1 MIEVR
6 EVTTKKEQKQ
16 FLNFALDLYKGNP
29 YFVPPL
35 YADERKMFGK
45 DYVYKSSCDWTYF
58 IAYKDGVPAGRIQ
71 CIIQKD
77 ANAKNGEKR
86 CRFSRFDAIE
96 DLEVSKALFEKAEA
110 WALEKGMD
118 TMVGPLNF
126 SDLEREGMLVEGFE
140 EPATFEE
147 NYNFPYYKEHV
158 EALGYQ
164 KEIDWTA
171 SRLYGPESPEALQ
184 EMEELIAFIFKRYKL
199 HYGTAKNGPDLL
211 KKFSEG
217 IFDLIDT
224 SYEGLYGTVP
234 FTEAM
239 RKLVLENFAMVINPQ
254 HTAVILDENDK
265 IVCFGLSFPG
275 LAPALMG
282 TRGKYTP
289 LTLLKLLYYIKR
301 PNIID
306 LCLVGVDPEYLNR
319 GVSGALSLSIMKSL
333 RDNPRIKW
341 ADTNLNLEDNYAILN
356 QWRRFKRDECKRY
369 RAYVKAL
376 KPVIP
381 SEASV
386 SPKESL

>member
-6 EVTTKKEQKQ
+6 EVKTKKEQKQ

-45 DYVYKSSCDWTYF
+45 NYVYKSSCEWTYF
-58 IAYKDGVPAGRIQ
+58 VAYKDGVPAGRIQ

-96 DLEVSKALFEKAEA
+96 DPEVSRALFEKAEA
-110 WALEKGMD
+110 WAVQKGMD

-126 SDLEREGMLVEGFE
+126 SDLEREGMLVDGFE

-147 NYNFPYYKEHV
+147 NYNFSYYKDHV

-171 SRLYGPESPEALQ
+171 SRLYGPESPEALD
-184 EMEELIAFIFKRYKL
+184 ELEQLVAFIFKRYKL
-199 HYGTAKNGPDLL
+199 HYGTAKSGPDLL
-211 KKFSEG
+211 KKYSEG
-217 IFDLIDT
+217 IFDLLDA
-224 SYEGLYGTVP
+224 SYKDLYGTVP
-234 FTEAM
+234 FTEGM
-239 RKLVLENFAMVINPQ
+239 RKLVLENFAMVISPK

-265 IVCFGLSFPG
+265 LVCFGLSFPG
-275 LAPALMG
+275 LAPALVG

-289 LTLLKLLYYIKR
+289 WTLLKLLYYIKK
-301 PNIID
+301 PNILD

-319 GVSGALSLSIMKSL
+319 GVSGALSLSIMKML
-333 RDNPRIKW
+333 RDNPRVKW

-356 QWRRFKRDECKRY
+356 QWRRFKSEECKRY
-369 RAYVKAL
+369 RSYVKKL
-376 KPVIP
+376 V
-381 SEASV
+381 
-386 SPKESL
+386 

>member
-6 EVTTKKEQKQ
+6 EVKTKKEQKQ

-45 DYVYKSSCDWTYF
+45 NYVYKSSCEWTYF
-58 IAYKDGVPAGRIQ
+58 VAYKDGVPAGRIQ

-96 DLEVSKALFEKAEA
+96 DPEVSRALFEKAEA
-110 WALEKGMD
+110 WALQKGMD

-126 SDLEREGMLVEGFE
+126 SDLEREGMLVDGFE

-147 NYNFPYYKEHV
+147 NYNFSYYKDHV

-171 SRLYGPESPEALQ
+171 SRLYGPESPEAL
-184 EMEELIAFIFKRYKL
+184 EELEQLVAFIFKRYKL
-199 HYGTAKNGPDLL
+199 HYGTAKNGPELL
-211 KKFSEG
+211 KKYSEG
-217 IFDLIDT
+217 IFDLLDT
-224 SYEGLYGTVP
+224 SYKDLYGTVP
-234 FTEAM
+234 FTEGM
-239 RKLVLENFAMVINPQ
+239 RKLVLENFAMVISPK
-254 HTAVILDENDK
+254 HTAVILDENEK
-265 IVCFGLSFPG
+265 LVCFGLSFPG
-275 LAPALMG
+275 LAPALVG

-289 LTLLKLLYYIKR
+289 WTLIKLLYYIKN
-301 PNIID
+301 PNILD

-319 GVSGALSLSIMKSL
+319 GVSGALSLSIMKML
-333 RDNPRIKW
+333 RDNPRVKW

-356 QWRRFKRDECKRY
+356 QWRRFKSEECKRY
-369 RAYVKAL
+369 RSYVKKL
-376 KPVIP
+376 V
-381 SEASV
+381 
-386 SPKESL
+386 